1 MKKRFNKTLLLLVC
15 ILVLPVVAYG
25 VFELNSLTVDERELE
40 TIYERQLES
49 VLFSIN
55 QYTQGKVSEI
65 TSSLDKRT
73 DFSNADQIKQELGTH
88 WYFAALAAKGVSDDF
103 DELYVSPNA
112 KFGDDFQQKV
122 DSLYQANDVLVRRL
136 VRYKESEFQKLESND
151 APFVYNGKEYDFFFF
166 VVGTGSEMKF
176 CIYIY
181 DAISFIEQTLVP
193 KFQEITQGDF
203 VLTCS
208 RISDGFLVYS
218 TDDEIQGSIE
228 NEPLDLL
235 PKYQVGIARVGGTVE
250 DAVNKRKNQNLMA
263 LGLLMVVMIIGIALV
278 FFNIQREMEL
288 AQKKADFVSNVS
300 HEIRTPLALI
310 SMFAETLQL
319 GRVKTEEK
327 KQEYYDIITKEVARL
342 TNMVNRILSFS
353 KIEADKR
360 EYHKEP
366 LNLNDLVQ
374 DVINTYSYHLNNNG
388 FTHSL
393 ELADGLPEILA
404 DREAV
409 VEMLVNLI
417 DNGIKYSDGQKH
429 ITIQTGL
436 KGSSVCLSV
445 IDKGI
450 GIPANELEKLFEKFY
465 RVPKGDVHNTKGS
478 GLGLTIVKHIMDA
491 HQGSVHVE
499 SKVGEGST
507 FQLIFSPE
515 QNHHG

>member
-1 MKKRFNKTLLLLVC
+1 M
-15 ILVLPVVAYG
+15 LPVIAYG
-25 VFELNSLTVDERELE
+25 IFELNSLTVDERELE

-55 QYTQGKVSEI
+55 QYTQSKVSEV
-65 TSSLDKRT
+65 TNSLESRK
-73 DFSNADQIKQELGTH
+73 DFSDADDLIQELSTH
-88 WYFAALAAKGVSDDF
+88 WYFGALTIKGVEE
-103 DELYVSPNA
+103 ELDMLYLPPTE
-112 KFGDDFQQKV
+112 KMGWDIQQKA
-122 DSLYQANDVLVRRL
+122 DSIYNANDVLVRRL
-136 VRYKESEFQKLESND
+136 IRYKESGFQKIESNTNT
-151 APFVYNGKEYDFFFF
+151 FSYNGKEYDYFLF
-166 VVGTGSEMKF
+166 VIGEGETMKV
-176 CIYIY
+176 CIYFY
-181 DAISFIEQTLVP
+181 NAISFIEQVLVP

-203 VLTCS
+203 VLTCTQ
-208 RISDGFLVYS
+208 ISTDLQVYS
-218 TDDEIQGSIE
+218 TDDNISGSIQSE
-228 NEPLDLL
+228 ALDLL
-235 PKYQVGIARVGGTVE
+235 PKYEVGIARVGGTVE
-250 DAVNKRKNQNLMA
+250 DAVNKRKTQNLIA
-263 LGLLMVVMIIGIALV
+263 LGLLMLVMAIGIGLV
-278 FFNIQREMEL
+278 FFNIKREMEL

-366 LNLNDLVQ
+366 LNLNDLVT
-374 DVINTYSYHLNNNG
+374 DVITTYSYHLNNNG
-388 FTHSL
+388 FTHTV
-393 ELADGLPEILA
+393 ELTDDLPQINA

-409 VEMLVNLI
+409 IEMLVNLI
-417 DNGIKYSDGQKH
+417 DNGIKYSDRLKH
-429 ITIQTGL
+429 LTIKTGR
-436 KGSSVCLSV
+436 KSNSVYLSV

-450 GIPANELEKLFEKFY
+450 GIPAHELEKLFEKFY

-499 SKVGEGST
+499 SKVGGGST
-507 FQLIFSPE
+507 FQLIFSKE
-515 QNHHG
+515 QHHHG